1 MSFNL
6 AVRAIGYNDADLAAL
21 AEHVECRAWTDI
33 VAAAPPWLQQSTG
46 LRAEEVGGSLAL
58 IAPTLNSL
66 LFNRVI
72 GLGEHAPATN
82 ELICGLMDRYWTLG
96 IKHYWVHAGPYA
108 RPARLGRLLHEH
120 GLETYRRSWV
130 KMIRPARRAVRA
142 ETELTIR
149 HATLA
154 DASTVASIVGPA
166 FDLPQCGAE
175 LFAAVIGRRQWQVFI
190 AECDG
195 QSVAA
200 GTMFTEGDVGY
211 LGLAATLPQFRRQG
225 AQRALMEARINASIE
240 AGCHWIAT
248 ETGFPLA
255 ADEQNVSYQNM
266 LWAGFRPV
274 AIRDNYAP
282 VGTRWIHGA
291 TLA

>member
-120 GLETYRRSWV
+120 GLETYRRSCSGGDALDSRGDARV
-130 KMIRPARRAVRA
+130 SLGSGASARPFLRHGQRVRRARA
-142 ETELTIR
+142 MAKRLCLSHQHQARERR
-149 HATLA
+149 HA
-154 DASTVASIVGPA
+154 D
-166 FDLPQCGAE
+166 
-175 LFAAVIGRRQWQVFI
+175 
-190 AECDG
+190 
-195 QSVAA
+195 QSSV
-200 GTMFTEGDVGY
+200 
-211 LGLAATLPQFRRQG
+211 PPCSPSCR
-225 AQRALMEARINASIE
+225 
-240 AGCHWIAT
+240 
-248 ETGFPLA
+248 
-255 ADEQNVSYQNM
+255 
-266 LWAGFRPV
+266 
-274 AIRDNYAP
+274 
-282 VGTRWIHGA
+282 
-291 TLA
+291 